1 MSYKVRLDAFEGP
14 LDLLLHLINRL
25 EIDIYD
31 IPMAQLT
38 EQYIE
43 HLHAMRVLQ
52 LDELSEYLVLAA
64 TLIEIKSKMLLPVHE
79 GEDFGEDADFDYEDD
94 PRDELVARLI
104 EYRKYKEAASRLKES
119 ADERSDHFTKPPGN
133 LAEFG
138 EVVAVETDE
147 NLNVFDLIGAFQKL
161 LDRNRLKAPLT
172 ASITKMEHSVGEKM
186 DEIME
191 VLERNGGSCDFYA
204 LFDEGNTS
212 ELVVTF
218 MSLLEL
224 MMRRDIYVE
233 QSDNFNRLTVSFRK
247 EEESNEHSYDI
258 NRYD

>member
-1 MSYKVRLDAFEGP
+1 MSYKVRLDVFEGP

-31 IPMAQLT
+31 IPMAELT

-79 GEDFGEDADFDYEDD
+79 DEGFGDELDFEMEDD
-94 PRDELVARLI
+94 PREELVARLI
-104 EYRKYKEAASRLKES
+104 EYRKYKEAAASLKES
-119 ADERSDHFTKPPGN
+119 AEERAEYFTKMPGD
-133 LAEFG
+133 LAQFG
-138 EVVAVETDE
+138 DVVAVGQEE
-147 NLNVFDLIGAFQKL
+147 NLNVFDLIGAFQKM

-172 ASITKMEHSVGEKM
+172 ASIMKTERTVGEKM
-186 DEIME
+186 DDIMSR
-191 VLERNGGSCDFYA
+191 LEKNGGSCDFFM
-204 LFDEGNTS
+204 LLEEVNTT

-224 MMRRDIYVE
+224 MLRGDVIVE
-233 QSDNFNRLTVSFRK
+233 QRHNFAELTISFKREGESYENR
-247 EEESNEHSYDI
+247 
-258 NRYD
+258 

>member
-1 MSYKVRLDAFEGP
+1 MSYKVRLDVFEGP

-31 IPMAQLT
+31 IPMAELT

-79 GEDFGEDADFDYEDD
+79 DEELGDINDFEMEED
-94 PRDELVARLI
+94 PREELVARLI
-104 EYRKYKEAASRLKES
+104 EYRKYKDAALNLKES
-119 ADERSDHFTKPPGN
+119 AEERSDHFTKVPGD
-133 LAEFG
+133 LAQFG
-138 EVVAVETDE
+138 EIISVGNEE
-147 NLNVFDLIGAFQKL
+147 SLNVFDLIGAFQKML
-161 LDRNRLKAPLT
+161 ERNRLRAPLT
-172 ASITKMEHSVGEKM
+172 ASITKTERTVGEKM
-186 DEIME
+186 DEIMSK
-191 VLERNGGSCDFYA
+191 LEKSGGSCDFFT
-204 LFDEGNTS
+204 LLDEVSTT

-224 MMRRDIYVE
+224 MLRGDVTVA
-233 QSDNFNRLTVSFRK
+233 QNDNFEHLTVSYKR
-247 EEESNEHSYDI
+247 EGESY
-258 NRYD
+258 